1 MSTCPPGPPG
11 RGPSFPA
18 ARKALPAAHS
28 PHVSAVQSRGD
39 AARDEAEDSTGPVVR
54 FLRRARSFRK
64 VNARRGPPP
73 LTRGLQEGGRPARGW
88 ASPHALRTC
97 PSTLRGPRSDEQSP
111 AVTRDKPRFPGQ
123 RDGYRCSACPGGRGQ
138 LLLGLGQRCHRPATP
153 PALWLRRWQTGPAAP
168 ELQEAASPRP
178 AARDVRE
185 DAASARAGVWGRPP
199 GVWGCPGPNSG
210 TLGLKASVESDFL
223 FL

>member
-1 MSTCPPGPPG
+1 MSTCPAGPPG

-18 ARKALPAAHS
+18 AQKASPAAHS

-39 AARDEAEDSTGPVVR
+39 AARDEAEDSPGPVVR

-73 LTRGLQEGGRPARGW
+73 PHGAFRKEDGRPGAGRP
-88 ASPHALRTC
+88 PHALRPC

-123 RDGYRCSACPGGRGQ
+123 RGYRCSACPGGRGQ
-138 LLLGLGQRCHRPATP
+138 LLLGLGQRCHRPVTP
-153 PALWLRRWQTGPAAP
+153 PVLWLRRWRTGPAAP

-210 TLGLKASVESDFL
+210 TLGLKASVESDSL

>member
-1 MSTCPPGPPG
+1 MARLSQQLRKPCQPLTPHTCQPCRAEVTRTGRGRGQHWARPALSETGAVLPEGERPPWAPPSHGAFRKEDGRPGAGCPP
-11 RGPSFPA
+11 R
-18 ARKALPAAHS
+18 
-28 PHVSAVQSRGD
+28 
-39 AARDEAEDSTGPVVR
+39 
-54 FLRRARSFRK
+54 
-64 VNARRGPPP
+64 
-73 LTRGLQEGGRPARGW
+73 
-88 ASPHALRTC
+88 ALRTC

-138 LLLGLGQRCHRPATP
+138 LLLGLGQRCHRPVTP
-153 PALWLRRWQTGPAAP
+153 PVLWLRRWQTGPAAP

-210 TLGLKASVESDFL
+210 TLGLKASVESDSL